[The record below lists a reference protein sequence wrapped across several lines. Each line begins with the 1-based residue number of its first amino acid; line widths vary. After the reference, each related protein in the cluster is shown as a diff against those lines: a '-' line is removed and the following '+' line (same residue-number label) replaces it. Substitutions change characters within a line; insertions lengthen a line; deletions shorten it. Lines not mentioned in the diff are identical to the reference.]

1 MPMKR
6 ALLAPAAFLCA
17 AALALGT
24 AQWAAGAIEERSV
37 AAVNSRLLA
46 DGITFADVSSDG
58 LEVWLKGTAPN
69 EAARFRA
76 VNLAGSVVD
85 AARIRDGLEVI
96 PVRAIEAPRF
106 SVEMLRNDDGISLI
120 GLLPE
125 AGGNAGLAEAAA
137 ALGQGLEVADMLET
151 AAFPAPEGWDAALA
165 YGLEALK
172 LLPRSKIS
180 VAADRVAITAISDS
194 ESEKRRL
201 EGELARK
208 APPGLTLAID
218 ISAPRPVLTPFTLRF
233 VRDEAGAR
241 FDACSADTD
250 RARDR
255 ILAAGVAA
263 GAEGRTPCTVGLGVP
278 SPRWSEAAE
287 AAIRAVAELGNASV
301 TFSDADVSLLAG
313 DDVPQEDF
321 DRVIGELQTA
331 LPAVFSLAA
340 TLPPK
345 AATVPQGPA
354 EFTATLAEDGQ
365 VQLRGRLTDEMQRAA
380 VDVYARAQF
389 GAANVYIATRMDA
402 DLPEGWPVR
411 VLAGLESLAQLTSGS
426 LRVRA
431 DTVEITGVTGAQE
444 ARARIAQVLSDK
456 LGQGQTFKVDVR
468 YDEQLDPLAALPTP
482 AECVADVNAALALQ
496 KISFAPGSVEI
507 DASARETLDALA
519 KVLGECPDVK
529 FVVGGHTDSQGSE
542 DGNRA
547 LSQARAEAVVLA
559 LQGRRVSV
567 AGLTA
572 LGFGEARPVADN
584 ATEEGR
590 EANRRIEFTPVDL
603 PVQAEAPAR
612 QSGGADGADATAE
625 AEAVEP
631 AAKEASGESA
641 ADAATEAP
649 EADAPAADTP
659 ASDTPASETT
669 GSETGQP
676 YGAEAGAATEGDAPD
691 ADAAAPAA
699 AAPDVAPALP
709 DADQPVAGAS
719 DAAPE
724 SETADTSAEA
734 PAAIAEG
741 APADEAP
748 AEAAT
753 EATEAEATADTTATG
768 AEGGTAPDAT
778 AEGAADA
785 ATADTAPEGTPG
797 VAADDG
803 PSFAPTEN
811 TVKPQRRPA
820 TD

>member
-58 LEVWLKGTAPN
+58 LEVWLRGTAPN

-85 AARIRDGLEVI
+85 AARIRDGLEVLA
-96 PVRAIEAPRF
+96 VRAIEPPRF

-137 ALGQGLEVADMLET
+137 GLGQGMEVADMLET

-180 VAADRVAITAISDS
+180 VAADRVEITAISDS
-194 ESEKRRL
+194 EDEKRRL

-208 APPGLTLAID
+208 APLGLTLAID

-233 VRDEAGAR
+233 VKDDAGAR

-263 GAEGRTPCTVGLGVP
+263 GAEGRTTCTVGLGVP

-287 AAIRAVAELGNASV
+287 FAIRAVAELGNASV

-313 DDVPQEDF
+313 DDVPQTDF

-331 LPAVFSLAA
+331 LPAVFSLEA

-411 VLAGLESLAQLTSGS
+411 VLAGLESLAELTSGS

-431 DTVEITGVTGAQE
+431 DTVEITGVTGAQG

-468 YDEQLDPLAALPTP
+468 YDEDLDPLAALPTP
-482 AECVADVNAALALQ
+482 EECVQDVNAALALQ

-603 PVQAEAPAR
+603 PVQAAAPALQSGEADAAEAPAEP
-612 QSGGADGADATAE
+612 AAEVAADATPA
-625 AEAVEP
+625 EP
-631 AAKEASGESA
+631 A
-641 ADAATEAP
+641 TETP
-649 EADAPAADTP
+649 GADTP
-659 ASDTPASETT
+659 AADATDTGPA
-669 GSETGQP
+669 P
-676 YGAEAGAATEGDAPD
+676 APAPD
-691 ADAAAPAA
+691 AATGDAAPAA
-699 AAPDVAPALP
+699 PTPETATDAPSDPAPALTAADEPEADGSVAAPD
-709 DADQPVAGAS
+709 
-719 DAAPE
+719 
-724 SETADTSAEA
+724 AEA

-741 APADEAP
+741 TSAD
-748 AEAAT
+748 AAT
-753 EATEAEATADTTATG
+753 AGTTGDEATADTASEAAADTAT
-768 AEGGTAPDAT
+768 ERSTPDAT
-778 AEGAADA
+778 VENAADA
-785 ATADTAPEGTPG
+785 ALPEGPAEGTTG
-797 VAADDG
+797 AAADDG

-811 TVKPQRRPA
+811 TVKPQPRPA